1 MNNFN
6 QARKVLNFLEH
17 CKFSEKQSVNLTAV
31 MYRRRKDIYQLVND
45 FLANILDL
53 IRIVYNLV
61 QSFLKA

>member
-17 CKFSEKQSVNLTAV
+17 CEFSEKQSVNLTAV
-31 MYRRRKDIYQLVND
+31 MYRRRKDIYQLVNG

-53 IRIVYNLV
+53 IRIV
-61 QSFLKA
+61 

>member
-53 IRIVYNLV
+53 IQIV
-61 QSFLKA
+61 